1 MKPYIEVEKD
11 RIDSHKY
18 LNKNTVHRSSLI
30 VPRFDRIKTSIT
42 FLNHFLIKRNY
53 KDVVLKIT
61 AVDKL
66 GLYLDDLSMDINEPK
81 VYNIQLDEIFD
92 NVKIKNYLIDFY
104 TSKNLFIPYPAVM
117 VNHSGQNFFSVVHAF
132 NRVLNDVFEDDKVNT
147 INAPEAAIDVY
158 SDDTYETFVNFA
170 TGQQEIND
178 KLKFEY
184 TNSKENIKKNI
195 NINLPRFSHKSFLVS
210 DIFEKK
216 LNGGILKILQPK
228 QKMFYGRMFGGV
240 MNNKTKSFTA
250 NHSYYCSNHSK
261 EYYET
266 DLCYRTY
273 PYFENFNN
281 ELIIYPIM
289 SPGEISF
296 KIKIINDNEVFYSS
310 EKLLISPSGKEIKFD
325 IDDIIKKNGL
335 KNVSAFTLIGNTKD
349 NKLPTRVNH
358 QIIYGN
364 LDRKNKIRGSVNT
377 PLINKKMFTPS
388 GKNKIIWG
396 QVICDNNFVSRLGFV
411 FMDPDGLEDQIKIDI
426 YNEKGFVKNFKLD
439 LYPNKSIQ
447 LSSDQIKNKKDQNY
461 DEKSNFY
468 WYLAKSS
475 RQDLTAFSFHY
486 NKISGDGSGEHSF

>member
-228 QKMFYGRMFGGV
+228 QKKCFMVGCLV
-240 MNNKTKSFTA
+240 
-250 NHSYYCSNHSK
+250 
-261 EYYET
+261 
-266 DLCYRTY
+266 
-273 PYFENFNN
+273 
-281 ELIIYPIM
+281 EL
-289 SPGEISF
+289 
-296 KIKIINDNEVFYSS
+296 
-310 EKLLISPSGKEIKFD
+310 
-325 IDDIIKKNGL
+325 
-335 KNVSAFTLIGNTKD
+335 
-349 NKLPTRVNH
+349 
-358 QIIYGN
+358 
-364 LDRKNKIRGSVNT
+364 
-377 PLINKKMFTPS
+377 
-388 GKNKIIWG
+388 
-396 QVICDNNFVSRLGFV
+396 
-411 FMDPDGLEDQIKIDI
+411 
-426 YNEKGFVKNFKLD
+426 
-439 LYPNKSIQ
+439 
-447 LSSDQIKNKKDQNY
+447 
-461 DEKSNFY
+461 
-468 WYLAKSS
+468 
-475 RQDLTAFSFHY
+475 
-486 NKISGDGSGEHSF
+486 